1 MESDVSSFCAAC
13 PQALRPP
20 YWPMLTL
27 RVHVCSSL
35 LLCDRFFWNFKTE
48 KGAPQWDYMMGVREG
63 WIPKDLDHRQV
74 KC

>member
-1 MESDVSSFCAAC
+1 
-13 PQALRPP
+13 
-20 YWPMLTL
+20 MLTL